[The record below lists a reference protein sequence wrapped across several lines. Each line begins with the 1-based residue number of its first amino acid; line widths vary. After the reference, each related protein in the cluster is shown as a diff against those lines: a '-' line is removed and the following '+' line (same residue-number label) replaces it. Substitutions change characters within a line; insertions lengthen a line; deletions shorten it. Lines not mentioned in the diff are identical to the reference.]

1 MFRMFLVRF
10 GSDMIR
16 AYVNRCPHY
25 SLPLNHQ
32 PDRFLTH
39 NGDRIMCRQHLAL
52 FALEDG
58 RCLGGAC
65 EGVGLTAI
73 PIDVCDGIVVAS

>member
-1 MFRMFLVRF
+1 MGKCAGSTVRNLALWRTRGY
-10 GSDMIR
+10 GSAGR
-16 AYVNRCPHY
+16 SCPH
-25 SLPLNHQ
+25 LVECFFTL
-32 PDRFLTH
+32 DTVALFT
-39 NGDRIMCRQHLAL
+39 LAL